1 MGERDEILTTAAERF
16 SIICVS
22 PQDRRVALPM
32 NRQQVMLRAARQ
44 GRDVLF
50 IEMGYLLGR
59 HFWSLLRGLERR
71 SLAGRLFSTEDVLP
85 GVRLRKAHNLPWGS
99 TYRFSKAIKLR
110 RHGASAPAPRR
121 RLAATRR
128 VVVAGKPFAVTG
140 LPHLARMEP

>member
-1 MGERDEILTTAAERF
+1 MGSLTTAAERF
-16 SIICVS
+16 SIICLS
-22 PQDRRVALPM
+22 PQDWRVPLPT

-44 GRDVLF
+44 GHDVLF
-50 IEMGYLLGR
+50 VEMGYFLGR
-59 HFWSLLRGLERR
+59 HLWSLLRGPERR
-71 SLAGRLFSTEDVLP
+71 SLARRLFSTEEVLP
-85 GVRLRKAHNLPWGS
+85 GVRLRKAHNLLPWGS